1 MEWRKKGQFN
11 GGVGGGGYAKVVT
24 GESWG
29 SCWVGGWQNGG
40 LGLDTGLFLPGFPA
54 LPSCPGLEL
63 LFMPSGCRA
72 IFLV

>member
-1 MEWRKKGQFN
+1 MKWRKKGQFS

-29 SCWVGGWQNGG
+29 SCWVGGWQNGR
-40 LGLDTGLFLPGFPA
+40 LGLDTGLFLPG
-54 LPSCPGLEL
+54 LEL
-63 LFMPSGCRA
+63 IFMPSGCRA